1 MAGRH
6 GRTFLNG
13 CPKTVIYSTCS
24 NRMEVNMTAG
34 LSKLLLAIPVATAG
48 LTFSCS
54 SSAGPQPG
62 TPAYFWSAAKET
74 FAASDYVKTSDNL
87 DKILASDNEYTARA
101 LPWRL
106 ILASGMARGYM
117 DVADNL
123 EMGVRAKKADPG
135 GFRKYIS
142 NSRSAAGRL
151 SLQFAEMFMRYQK
164 GKDDPVALAFSY
176 PSGSAAPIAELTK
189 ASAGM
194 PLQGAEIEGTQK
206 RAVERAVLMET
217 CRAAGA
223 PGRHRQNARDVQ
235 ERKRAGFPGHVSDG
249 HDRFALPTGAALRPE
264 KNGRSGKI
272 EGLFQSGFELAERC
286 SGDQGDQRAGGENP
300 ERDEEVAP
308 LHRRI
313 TSN

>member
-1 MAGRH
+1 
-6 GRTFLNG
+6 
-13 CPKTVIYSTCS
+13 
-24 NRMEVNMTAG
+24 MEVNMKAG
-34 LSKLLLAIPVATAG
+34 LSKILLAIPVATAG

-74 FAASDYVKTSDNL
+74 FAASDYVKTSEHL

-101 LPWRL
+101 RPWRL

-123 EMGVRAKKADPG
+123 ETGVRAKKADPG

-151 SLQFAEMFMRYQK
+151 SLQFAEMFMRFQK

-176 PSGSAAPIAELTK
+176 PSGSAAPIQELTK

-194 PLQGAEIEGTQK
+194 PLQGAEIEGAQK

-223 PGRHRQNARDVQ
+223 PDDTAKTLDMFKSGNPQVSRATFLTGMTDSLYQLAQLYDR
-235 ERKRAGFPGHVSDG
+235 RKMD
-249 HDRFALPTGAALRPE
+249 DPE
-264 KNGRSGKI
+264 KLKVFSNLALTSLKDVP
-272 EGLFQSGFELAERC
+272 ETKQTKELAEKIQK
-286 SGDQGDQRAGGENP
+286 GMKK
-300 ERDEEVAP
+300 
-308 LHRRI
+308 
-313 TSN
+313 